1 MIKIALDAM
10 GGDNAP
16 HEIIAGAVLARKQA
30 DIDITL
36 VGDQARIEQTLVELK
51 TDLKFPI
58 IHTSEVVSM
67 GDHPSDVLRKK
78 KDASIFVA
86 TRLVAEKRCDAV
98 VSAGSTGAQMAG
110 AIFILGRFK
119 GIDRPGIGQVIPNV
133 NGGFGLLCDAG
144 AVADCKPL
152 NLVQFAL
159 MANAY
164 AKTVMGFDNPRVALL
179 NIGEEEEKGSELA
192 QETYKLLK
200 KANLNFTGNIESKD
214 LVKGIADVY
223 VSDGFTGNVV
233 LKTVEGV
240 ATSVMKLVKKAAT
253 ENISGKI
260 GGLFLKTNLN
270 KVKKMFD
277 YAEYGGAPL
286 LGVNGI
292 SIICHGRSNRVAIKS
307 AIMQAVKCVENDLVS
322 KIIQATS

>member
-1 MIKIALDAM
+1 MIKVALDAM

-16 HEIIAGAVLARKQA
+16 VEIIAGADLARNTTGV
-30 DIDITL
+30 DITL
-36 VGDQARIEQTLVELK
+36 VGDTQKIEESLAQLGSK
-51 TDLKFPI
+51 SRFPVV
-58 IHTSEVVSM
+58 HTSEVVSM

-86 TRLVAEKRCDAV
+86 TRLVAEGRCDAV

-119 GIDRPGIGQVIPNV
+119 GIDRPGIGQIIPNI
-133 NGGFGLLCDAG
+133 NGGYGILCDAG
-144 AVADCKPL
+144 AVADCKPV
-152 NLVQFAL
+152 NLIQFAL

-164 AKTVMGFDNPRVALL
+164 AKSAMGIENPRVALL

-200 KANLNFTGNIESKD
+200 KADLNFIGNIESKD
-214 LVKGIADVY
+214 IVKGTADVF
-223 VSDGFTGNVV
+223 VSDGFTGNIV
-233 LKTVEGV
+233 LKTIEGV

-253 ENISGKI
+253 ENFTGKL
-260 GGLFLKTNLN
+260 GGLLLKKNLS

-292 SIICHGRSNRVAIKS
+292 SIISHGRSNRIAIKS
-307 AIMQAVKCVENDLVS
+307 AIIQAARCVENDLVG
-322 KIIQATS
+322 KIRQAID